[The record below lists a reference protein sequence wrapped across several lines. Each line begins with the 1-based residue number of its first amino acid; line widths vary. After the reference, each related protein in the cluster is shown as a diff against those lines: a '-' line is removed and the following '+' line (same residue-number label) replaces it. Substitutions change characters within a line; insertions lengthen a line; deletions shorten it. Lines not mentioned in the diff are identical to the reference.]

1 MRSVFVFV
9 IFEENCGYSGHGQSQ
24 SAAVAVAVTAGAR
37 CRVNANEF
45 PAAPRG
51 MSPNKGQ

>member
-1 MRSVFVFV
+1 MFVFV